1 MRDASVLKGKN
12 MTTPLKQNR
21 RAKTILIVDDAKD
34 SVRLL
39 STFLHANGYIARVA
53 FDGLSAL
60 TQAKN
65 APPDLILLDILLP
78 DIKGY
83 EVCERLKADEATR
96 HIPVIFLSALDEPL
110 DKINAFRVGGAD
122 YLTKPYHELEAMA
135 RIEMHLSV
143 ARLQARVRQELHRY
157 EMLEQAV
164 FEGVALTEN
173 GCILDVNSSFCEMLG
188 LPKAALCG
196 HRLAEFVDAPSQ
208 SRFLHWAES
217 KEKGVI
223 EIALRK
229 SDGTSLLADI
239 RSKIITDSTRQTC
252 VIVAR
257 DITEKKILEQENR
270 LMRLSLGDRF
280 KFGEMIGKSAAMQ
293 TVYEHALHAAASDYP
308 VLITG
313 ETGTGKELIAR
324 EIHRISQRGEF
335 PFMPVNCGAL
345 PESLFESLMFGY
357 QKGAF
362 TGADR
367 DRDGFFDRAGRGTL
381 FLDEVGELTPEQ
393 QVKLLRVLQ
402 EGEYTPVGGTPRKA
416 EARII
421 SATNRDFNQLRRE
434 KKIRDDF
441 FYRINILS
449 LTLPPLRERK
459 EDLPLLFACILEQE
473 GQPDLMLPPEMCD
486 ALAAYDWPGN
496 VRELQAE
503 LKRYIVSRQL
513 SPHLLPSAAAP
524 SEGKTLHL
532 PEAVSA
538 LERRLIAAAL
548 EQSGGERSKAAQLL
562 GIDRKTLYRKL
573 KEYAFE

>member
-1 MRDASVLKGKN
+1 MD
-12 MTTPLKQNR
+12 
-21 RAKTILIVDDAKD
+21 
-34 SVRLL
+34 
-39 STFLHANGYIARVA
+39 
-53 FDGLSAL
+53 
-60 TQAKN
+60 
-65 APPDLILLDILLP
+65 
-78 DIKGY
+78 
-83 EVCERLKADEATR
+83 
-96 HIPVIFLSALDEPL
+96 
-110 DKINAFRVGGAD
+110 
-122 YLTKPYHELEAMA
+122 
-135 RIEMHLSV
+135 
-143 ARLQARVRQELHRY
+143 
-157 EMLEQAV
+157 
-164 FEGVALTEN
+164 
-173 GCILDVNSSFCEMLG
+173 
-188 LPKAALCG
+188 
-196 HRLAEFVDAPSQ
+196 
-208 SRFLHWAES
+208 S
-217 KEKGVI
+217 KEKDVI

-229 SDGTSLLADI
+229 SDGTFLLAEI
-239 RSKIITDSTRQTC
+239 RSKIITDSNRQTC

-257 DITEKKILEQENR
+257 DITEKKTLEQENR

-280 KFGEMIGKSAAMQ
+280 KFGEMIGKSAVMQ

-324 EIHRISQRGEF
+324 EIHRMSQRGEF

-357 QKGAF
+357 KKGAF

-381 FLDEVGELTPEQ
+381 FLDEVGELMPEQ

-459 EDLPLLFACILEQE
+459 EDLPLLFARILEQE
-473 GQPDLMLPPEMCD
+473 GQPDLMLPPEIYD
-486 ALAAYDWPGN
+486 AFAAYDWPGN

-513 SPHLLPSAAAP
+513 SPHLLPAAAP
-524 SEGKTLHL
+524 SAAKTPHL
-532 PEAVSA
+532 LEAVSA

-548 EQSGGERSKAAQLL
+548 EQSGGERMKAAHLL

-573 KEYAFE
+573 KYYEFG

>member
-1 MRDASVLKGKN
+1 M
-12 MTTPLKQNR
+12 
-21 RAKTILIVDDAKD
+21 
-34 SVRLL
+34 
-39 STFLHANGYIARVA
+39 
-53 FDGLSAL
+53 
-60 TQAKN
+60 
-65 APPDLILLDILLP
+65 
-78 DIKGY
+78 
-83 EVCERLKADEATR
+83 
-96 HIPVIFLSALDEPL
+96 
-110 DKINAFRVGGAD
+110 
-122 YLTKPYHELEAMA
+122 
-135 RIEMHLSV
+135 
-143 ARLQARVRQELHRY
+143 
-157 EMLEQAV
+157 
-164 FEGVALTEN
+164 
-173 GCILDVNSSFCEMLG
+173 
-188 LPKAALCG
+188 
-196 HRLAEFVDAPSQ
+196 
-208 SRFLHWAES
+208 
-217 KEKGVI
+217 
-223 EIALRK
+223 
-229 SDGTSLLADI
+229 
-239 RSKIITDSTRQTC
+239 
-252 VIVAR
+252 
-257 DITEKKILEQENR
+257 
-270 LMRLSLGDRF
+270 
-280 KFGEMIGKSAAMQ
+280 
-293 TVYEHALHAAASDYP
+293 
-308 VLITG
+308 
-313 ETGTGKELIAR
+313 
-324 EIHRISQRGEF
+324 
-335 PFMPVNCGAL
+335 NCGAL

-473 GQPDLMLPPEMCD
+473 GQPDLMLPPKIHD

-503 LKRYIVSRQL
+503 LKRYIVSREL